1 MKVPYFI
8 LVFVFLLFSGCAP
21 LHIYSTDSTGTK
33 IAKGVARIPV
43 AVFTGFL
50 SEIWHMNESAM
61 ESWVGSHESKLFM
74 SWGAPAAI
82 LDDGS
87 GGHILVYTE
96 NRTHVK
102 EGKAITTSSGT
113 AQGQISGNQVYINSQ
128 TQSYTTYTPAQVTHY
143 KVYRQFRVDSTGII
157 TGYSWRGL

>member
-1 MKVPYFI
+1 MKVPCFFLLSFFI
-8 LVFVFLLFSGCAP
+8 LFAGCAP
-21 LHIYSTDSTGTK
+21 LHIHSMDSTGTK

-61 ESWVGSHESKLFM
+61 ESWVGSHESNLFM
-74 SWGAPAAI
+74 SWGAPAKI

-87 GGHILVYTE
+87 GGHILFYTE

-102 EGKAITTSSGT
+102 EGEAITASSGT
-113 AQGQISGNQVYINSQ
+113 AQGRIYGNQIYVNSQ
-128 TQSYTTYTPAQVTHY
+128 TQNHTTYTPAQVTHY
-143 KVYRQFRVDSTGII
+143 KVYRQFRVDSTGHI